1 MTAVFRLDEIRA
13 ALVGIDVIA
22 AMERAFVNYSRG
34 LAVLPPVGEMLF
46 RDPPGDVHI
55 KYGYVIG
62 DDYYVVKVASG
73 FYDNPGLG
81 LASSNG
87 LMLLFRQQTGELLA
101 VLLDEGH
108 LTDVRT
114 AAAGAAA
121 ASRLAP
127 KELDCIGIVGC
138 GVQAEQQLRYL
149 SQAVDC
155 RRVLVWGRR
164 SAPLKAWIE
173 RCADT
178 GFEIDVAAQIDD
190 IVDRCRLI
198 ITTTPS
204 AQPLLQEV
212 RAGTHITAIGSD
224 TPEKQELAP
233 AILAAADIVAVD
245 SRAQCQTR
253 GEVFQALRV
262 GVMGLDRVVELGD
275 IIAGQC
281 PGRQSDAQIT
291 VADLTGI
298 ATQDIEIARAVYEG
312 IRHVH

>member
-1 MTAVFRLDEIRA
+1 MTAIFRLEEIRA
-13 ALVGIDVIA
+13 ALAEIDVIA

-46 RDPPGDVHI
+46 RNPPGDVHI
-55 KYGYVIG
+55 KDGYVIG

-101 VLLDEGH
+101 VLLDEGY

-121 ASRLAP
+121 ARCFAP
-127 KELDCIGIVGC
+127 RELDCIGIVGC

-149 SQAVDC
+149 SQVVNC

-164 SAPLKAWIE
+164 PASLKAWIE

-178 GFEIDVAAQIDD
+178 GFEIGIAARIGD

-204 AQPLLQEV
+204 AQPLLHEV

-224 TPEKQELAP
+224 TPGKQELAP

-245 SRAQCQTR
+245 SRAQCQSR
-253 GEVFQALRV
+253 GEVFHALRD
-262 GVMGLDRVVELGD
+262 GVTGLDRVVELGD
-275 IIAGQC
+275 IIAGHF

-298 ATQDIEIARAVYEG
+298 ATQDIEIARAVYESMC
-312 IRHVH
+312 HVH

>member
-1 MTAVFRLDEIRA
+1 MTAVFRLEEIRA

-62 DDYYVVKVASG
+62 DDYYLVKVASG

-114 AAAGAAA
+114 AAAGAAVA
-121 ASRLAP
+121 RCLAP
-127 KELDCIGIVGC
+127 RELDCIGIVGC

-164 SAPLKAWIE
+164 PALLEAWIE

-178 GFEIDVAAQIDD
+178 GFDIGMATGIGD
-190 IVDRCRLI
+190 IVDCCRLI

-204 AQPLLQEV
+204 AQPLLREV

-224 TPEKQELAP
+224 TPGKQELAP

-245 SRAQCQTR
+245 SRAQSQSR
-253 GEVFQALRV
+253 GEVFQAVLA
-262 GVMGLDRVVELGD
+262 GVLGLDRVVELGD
-275 IIAGQC
+275 IIAGAC

-312 IRHVH
+312 ICHVH

>member
-1 MTAVFRLDEIRA
+1 MTAIFRIEEIRA
-13 ALVGIDVIA
+13 ALAHVDVIA

-46 RDPPGDVHI
+46 HDPPGDVHI

-87 LMLLFRQQTGELLA
+87 LMLLFRQQTGELIA

-114 AAAGAAA
+114 AAAGAAVA
-121 ASRLAP
+121 RCLAP

-138 GVQAEQQLRYL
+138 GAQAEQQLRYL

-164 SAPLKAWIE
+164 PASLRAWME

-178 GFEIDVAAQIDD
+178 GFEIGIAAQIGD

-198 ITTTPS
+198 ITNTPS
-204 AQPLLQEV
+204 AQPLLHEV

-245 SRAQCQTR
+245 SRVQCQTR
-253 GEVFQALRV
+253 GEVFQALRA
-262 GVMGLDRVVELGD
+262 GVMGLDSVVELGD
-275 IIAGQC
+275 IIAGHC
-281 PGRQSDAQIT
+281 PGRQNDAQIT

>member
-1 MTAVFRLDEIRA
+1 MTAIFRLEEIRA
-13 ALVGIDVIA
+13 ALAEVDVIA

-34 LAVLPPVGEMLF
+34 LAVVPPVGEMLF
-46 RDPPGDVHI
+46 SNPPGDVHI

-101 VLLDEGH
+101 VLLDEGY

-121 ASRLAP
+121 ARCFAP
-127 KELDCIGIVGC
+127 RELDCIGIVGC

-149 SQAVDC
+149 SQVVNC

-164 SAPLKAWIE
+164 PASLKAWIE

-178 GFEIDVAAQIDD
+178 GFEIGIAAEISD
-190 IVDRCRLI
+190 IVDCCRLI
-198 ITTTPS
+198 ITATPS
-204 AQPLLQEV
+204 AQPLLREV

-224 TPEKQELAP
+224 TPGKQELAP

-253 GEVFQALRV
+253 GEVFQALRA
-262 GVMGLDRVVELGD
+262 GVMGLDSVVELGD
-275 IIAGQC
+275 IIAGHC
-281 PGRQSDAQIT
+281 PGRQNDAQIT